1 MAGSM
6 NKRILLT
13 FGTRPEAIKLA
24 SLVKRLKESAGIES
38 QLLDEADTY
47 GAMRRMGSPYGDG
60 TACERIVGAVTANHT
75 LATFAV

>member
-1 MAGSM
+1 M
-6 NKRILLT
+6 NKRILPT
-13 FGTRPEAIKLA
+13 FGTRPEVIKMAL
-24 SLVKRLKESAGIES
+24 LVKCLRQTAGIES

-47 GAMRRMGSPYGDG
+47 GAMRRRGGPYGDG